1 MSIYKPFACFTHNSM
16 SRSRQV
22 SAGENLISAISLL
35 DLTTI
40 LVLCRCDQAALVD
53 NTGMI

>member
-1 MSIYKPFACFTHNSM
+1 MSIYKPLACFTHNSV

-22 SAGENLISAISLL
+22 SSGENLISAISLL

-40 LVLCRCDQAALVD
+40 LVLCRSDQTALVD